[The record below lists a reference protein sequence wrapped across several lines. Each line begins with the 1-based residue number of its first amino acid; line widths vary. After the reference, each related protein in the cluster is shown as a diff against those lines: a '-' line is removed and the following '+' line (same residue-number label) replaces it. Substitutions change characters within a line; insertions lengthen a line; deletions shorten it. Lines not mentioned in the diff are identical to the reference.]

1 MADRSRPPRP
11 GPLPDHIPLAEV
23 ADAAD
28 AVNRP
33 ENKIGDLDSFPDT

>member
-11 GPLPDHIPLAEV
+11 GPLPDHIPLAE
-23 ADAAD
+23 AAD

-33 ENKIGDLDSFPDT
+33 ENKIADLDSSPDT